1 MQCQVVSVKIREGG
15 NTAFKPVS
23 PGIYTE
29 EWKCFCMDLRPK
41 VVAGAWS
48 FPASSK
54 GRRKIRPPTFRVPRQ
69 HPTTNLRMV
78 MPPTKR
84 IYKGA
89 TTLFTLPGV
98 RYHSTHTVVE
108 ESFLLQLLKLI
119 LFSVRQHG
127 IYPAGDHGPGC
138 HRSQK

>member
-1 MQCQVVSVKIREGG
+1 
-15 NTAFKPVS
+15 
-23 PGIYTE
+23 
-29 EWKCFCMDLRPK
+29 
-41 VVAGAWS
+41 
-48 FPASSK
+48 
-54 GRRKIRPPTFRVPRQ
+54 
-69 HPTTNLRMV
+69 

-98 RYHSTHTVVE
+98 RYYSTHTVVE

-138 HRSQK
+138 HLLPEMTALESREGISERKGISSGVQQSWNI